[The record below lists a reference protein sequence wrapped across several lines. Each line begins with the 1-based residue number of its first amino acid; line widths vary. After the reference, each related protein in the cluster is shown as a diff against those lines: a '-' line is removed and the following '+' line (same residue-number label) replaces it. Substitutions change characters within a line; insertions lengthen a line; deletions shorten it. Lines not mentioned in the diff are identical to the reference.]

1 MNAAGKSLEVAQL
14 SLVAARAVVGEAEIA
29 LDAAN
34 IVLEATKQVYKLGAK
49 AAELIADYG
58 INGLIS
64 IQYIR
69 FDAELSVAAG
79 GRFSGSVRAQFLGGA
94 QTTIALDIDLYD
106 VTSMASQLADHIDNG
121 LSGLF

>member
-1 MNAAGKSLEVAQL
+1 MNAAGKSLKVAQL